1 MNQSKNQTRMLV
13 LWCVALGVFHVVIL
27 FLPLTRNLL
36 FWLAYAF
43 DVVAI
48 IGQLPIMSLA
58 FKNGQDAKSRFYG
71 FPIAR
76 VGLIYLVVQFIAGT
90 VVMLLC
96 EWVPLWLAMILFVC
110 ILAFA
115 IVGVIGTDTM
125 RDKVE
130 KIDSETISHTQMM
143 RELSSKVK
151 QLSEHY
157 TYSQLAKLAE
167 EIRYSDPVSSD
178 ALRAV
183 EERLSHSIDALTK
196 ALAEGNADL
205 INRLIQNTFSILNER
220 NQLCKQ
226 MKGR

>member
-36 FWLAYAF
+36 FWLAYVF

-157 TYSQLAKLAE
+157 PYSQLAKLAE

>member
-27 FLPLTRNLL
+27 FLPLTRNFL

-48 IGQLPIMSLA
+48 FGQIPIMSLA

-110 ILAFA
+110 ILVFA

-130 KIDSETISHTQMM
+130 KIDSETISHTQTM
-143 RELSSKVK
+143 RELSLKLK
-151 QLSEHY
+151 QLSERY
-157 TYSQLAKLAE
+157 PYSQLSKLVE
-167 EIRYSDPVSSD
+167 EIRYSDPVN
-178 ALRAV
+178 L
-183 EERLSHSIDALTK
+183 
-196 ALAEGNADL
+196 
-205 INRLIQNTFSILNER
+205 
-220 NQLCKQ
+220 
-226 MKGR
+226 

>member
-1 MNQSKNQTRMLV
+1 
-13 LWCVALGVFHVVIL
+13 
-27 FLPLTRNLL
+27 
-36 FWLAYAF
+36 
-43 DVVAI
+43 
-48 IGQLPIMSLA
+48 
-58 FKNGQDAKSRFYG
+58 
-71 FPIAR
+71 
-76 VGLIYLVVQFIAGT
+76 
-90 VVMLLC
+90 
-96 EWVPLWLAMILFVC
+96 MILFVC

-130 KIDSETISHTQMM
+130 KIDSETISHTQTM
-143 RELSSKVK
+143 RELSLKLK
-151 QLSEHY
+151 QLSERY
-157 TYSQLAKLAE
+157 PYSQLSKLVE

-196 ALAEGNADL
+196 ALPEGNADL

>member
-27 FLPLTRNLL
+27 FLPLTRNFL

-48 IGQLPIMSLA
+48 IGQIPIMSLA

-130 KIDSETISHTQMM
+130 KIDAETISHTQTM
-143 RELSSKVK
+143 RELSLKLK
-151 QLSEHY
+151 QLSERY
-157 TYSQLAKLAE
+157 PYSQLSKLVE

-196 ALAEGNADL
+196 ALPEGNADL

>member
-13 LWCVALGVFHVVIL
+13 LWCVALGVFHIVIL

-36 FWLAYAF
+36 FWLAYVF

-110 ILAFA
+110 ILTFA

-130 KIDSETISHTQMM
+130 KIDSETISHTQTM

-157 TYSQLAKLAE
+157 PYSQLSKLAE

-196 ALAEGNADL
+196 ALPEGNADL

>member
-13 LWCVALGVFHVVIL
+13 LWCVALGVFHIVIL
-27 FLPLTRNLL
+27 FLPLTRNFL

>member
-196 ALAEGNADL
+196 ALPEGNADL

>member
-13 LWCVALGVFHVVIL
+13 LWCVALGVFHIVIL
-27 FLPLTRNLL
+27 FLPLTRNFL

-196 ALAEGNADL
+196 ALAEGNTDL

>member
-48 IGQLPIMSLA
+48 IGQIPIMSLA

-196 ALAEGNADL
+196 ALPEGNADL

>member
-13 LWCVALGVFHVVIL
+13 LWCVALGVFHIVIL
-27 FLPLTRNLL
+27 FLPLTRNFL
-36 FWLAYAF
+36 FWLAYVF